1 MKPSI
6 FNDVIGPVMRGPSSS
21 HTAASHRIGTLIRQ
35 ICSPE
40 NGKILV
46 EFDRKGSLATTY
58 EGQGSAMG
66 LICGLLG
73 VSILDPAVIRYKELA
88 KERNLNIEFV
98 VTDYKASHPNTY
110 KIQVES
116 DKQEQFRFI
125 AISTGGGMFELN
137 RINGFEVT
145 IRGDYFETLICCDST
160 SVDDI
165 QQLLLLLKSR
175 TIHSEIELFRKG
187 ETNFLINIKSRE
199 SLLANVN
206 QLISDFKDLSWIRQ
220 TDPVLP
226 ILSGVKQKL
235 PFETVGEMMML
246 AEKNGYD
253 LAELA
258 ILYESARAGIDSP
271 KVISLMRD
279 IVLHIQNSI
288 QEGLNETIYADRIL
302 GHQCHMILEAEKR
315 NRIIK
320 NPINTIIAYVT
331 ALMETK
337 SSMGIIVAAPT
348 AGSSG
353 LLGGAI
359 FGLAE
364 GFTGDIERITKAFLA
379 GGLIGVFIAD
389 KYTFAA
395 EEGGCQVECG
405 AASGMAAAG
414 LVQLMGGTA
423 REAIDA
429 ASMALQN
436 LLGLVCDPVA
446 DRVEVPCLGKN
457 ILGAMNALSSANM
470 SLAGFDPVI
479 PLDEV
484 IDAMK
489 SVGDALPSSLCCTG
503 CGGLSVTPTAL
514 KLHQGLKM
522 SCIKVKSEI
531 NPDQQR

>member
-21 HTAASHRIGTLIRQ
+21 HTAASHRIGSLIRQ

-40 NGKILV
+40 NGKVVV

-73 VSILDPAVIRYKELA
+73 VNILDPDVVRYKELA
-88 KERNLNIEFV
+88 KEKGLDIRFLI
-98 VTDYKASHPNTY
+98 TDYEANHPNTY
-110 KIQVES
+110 KIFVES
-116 DKQEQFRFI
+116 ELQEKFQFI
-125 AISTGGGMFELN
+125 AISTGGGMVEIN
-137 RINGFEVT
+137 RINGFK
-145 IRGDYFETLICCDST
+145 ISIKGDYFETLIYCDSVP
-160 SVDDI
+160 VDKL
-165 QQLLLLLKSR
+165 QGLLQLLK
-175 TIHSEIELFRKG
+175 TQINHSEIYLCQQG
-187 ETNFLINIKSRE
+187 VNNFLINIKSRE
-199 SLLANVN
+199 SLLFNIKE
-206 QLISDFKDLSWIRQ
+206 LIKVVDFKWIRIA
-220 TDPVLP
+220 DPVLP
-226 ILSGVKQKL
+226 ILSGISNDL
-235 PFETVGEMMML
+235 PFSSIDEMLYL
-246 AEKNGYD
+246 ADRNGYD

-258 ILYESARAGIDSP
+258 IQYESSRAGIDAP

-279 IVLHIQNSI
+279 IVFNIKNSI
-288 QEGLNETIYADRIL
+288 LEGLSGTVFSDRIL
-302 GHQCHMILEAEKR
+302 GHQCHLTLEAERK

-320 NPINTIIAYVT
+320 NPINTIISYVT
-331 ALMETK
+331 ALMEVK

-359 FGLAE
+359 LGVAE
-364 GFTGDIERITKAFLA
+364 GFTDDIELITKSFLA
-379 GGLIGVFIAD
+379 AGLIGVFIAD

-405 AASGMAAAG
+405 AGSGMAAAG

-423 REAIDA
+423 RQAIDA

-436 LLGLVCDPVA
+436 ILGLVCDPVA

-457 ILGAMNALSSANM
+457 ILGATNALCSANM
-470 SLAGFDPVI
+470 SIAGFDPVI

-489 SVGDALPSSLCCTG
+489 SVGDSLPSSLCCTG

-514 KLHQGLKM
+514 KLHEKLKINN
-522 SCIKVKSEI
+522 SKVK
-531 NPDQQR
+531 N